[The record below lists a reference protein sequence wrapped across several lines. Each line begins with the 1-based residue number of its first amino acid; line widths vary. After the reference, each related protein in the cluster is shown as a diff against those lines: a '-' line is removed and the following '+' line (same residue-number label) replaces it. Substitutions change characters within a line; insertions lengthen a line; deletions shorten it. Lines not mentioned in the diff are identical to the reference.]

1 MVNGSGIVDLLVTTP
16 NGNVFKNEEVASL
29 TAKAELWRGSTVDTT
44 KVSYKWAVMDASVT
58 ATSSTGYD
66 ADFGIGWRKLSDTAD
81 KYTGTATNT
90 LTVYAAAV
98 NSYAVF
104 KCCAQDTDS
113 ASASY
118 NTKFFDVATFID
130 NSDPLQIIVTS
141 TGGDV
146 FKNGQGTTVL
156 TAVCYQ
162 AGSEVDAAGNG
173 SYTWTKYNKDGVVD
187 TSWGTNGSKTGK
199 TLSVSSADVDTKA
212 TFMVVVALWG
222 GGEMIASAQFTI
234 ISLCDVVTSDTP
246 PENPYEGQLWVD
258 TSVTPPETKIW
269 DGNEWVVQN
278 DIETIRTTISILTEK
293 DAQFQQTI
301 DGLNSYV
308 ATLTETVETASN
320 DQGVL
325 EERVLNSESRVSEL
339 EHTVN
344 GLSVTMQEQYIG
356 GINYVQNSSGL
367 NGITDD
373 WSYSGTV
380 KTDASTDTQNN
391 TISDSCF
398 VLGAYSSLS
407 QYIRGVVPGTYTIS
421 VRAKKTSTMS
431 GYFYV
436 TYNGNKTKY
445 LFNKSTAFD
454 WTDYSVTLT
463 DVTDPTL
470 RIYCYCRDASIYLA
484 DIMISEGAI
493 PRKWTPAPNEIY
505 TQEVKIDKRGI
516 EVSNSASSQRTVI
529 TNTEFAGYY
538 NDEVIF
544 TLNKDETQTKKT
556 TVDGELTVGK
566 TKFVPMPTASEGLN
580 IVILD

>member
-1 MVNGSGIVDLLVTTP
+1 MSKAQGQFTIIDYNDALTLTGYIGSNLAKTQMYNPDNGSYTPDWKTKNLVLTPSLYVIGTTADQIATANVTSVKWYVGDSNTAITAGTNYALSGAKSHILTVKANVIVDLLVTTP

-98 NSYAVF
+98 DSYAVF

-212 TFMVVVALWG
+212 TFMVVVAL
-222 GGEMIASAQFTI
+222 
-234 ISLCDVVTSDTP
+234 
-246 PENPYEGQLWVD
+246 
-258 TSVTPPETKIW
+258 
-269 DGNEWVVQN
+269 
-278 DIETIRTTISILTEK
+278 
-293 DAQFQQTI
+293 
-301 DGLNSYV
+301 
-308 ATLTETVETASN
+308 
-320 DQGVL
+320 
-325 EERVLNSESRVSEL
+325 
-339 EHTVN
+339 
-344 GLSVTMQEQYIG
+344 
-356 GINYVQNSSGL
+356 
-367 NGITDD
+367 
-373 WSYSGTV
+373 
-380 KTDASTDTQNN
+380 
-391 TISDSCF
+391 
-398 VLGAYSSLS
+398 
-407 QYIRGVVPGTYTIS
+407 
-421 VRAKKTSTMS
+421 
-431 GYFYV
+431 
-436 TYNGNKTKY
+436 
-445 LFNKSTAFD
+445 
-454 WTDYSVTLT
+454 
-463 DVTDPTL
+463 
-470 RIYCYCRDASIYLA
+470 
-484 DIMISEGAI
+484 
-493 PRKWTPAPNEIY
+493 
-505 TQEVKIDKRGI
+505 
-516 EVSNSASSQRTVI
+516 
-529 TNTEFAGYY
+529 
-538 NDEVIF
+538 
-544 TLNKDETQTKKT
+544 
-556 TVDGELTVGK
+556 
-566 TKFVPMPTASEGLN
+566 
-580 IVILD
+580 